1 MATLIENILRRV
13 KEAKYVR
20 YIGGVLL
27 DDKDQPIAI
36 SGGPGGGEPGLSAYV
51 LVRYASDSTGTG
63 YTANPAG
70 MSHWA
75 IVTSDQPI
83 VDEVQTFAGLWYE
96 RGGTPGNSIMVSTV
110 DPVDADGFPGWLF
123 LNKTT
128 GILFGPKTSEVTGA
142 WGTGTSLKGANGAP
156 GDKGGLIYKRGL
168 SLVVDDPGFGWMRFD
183 IDTLDKDDTG
193 FWSISKRTIRGQL
206 ALDFQK
212 SWEIGSMVTIQGNE
226 STNTAEFVTLEIT
239 SKEEMDLGLWMKFG
253 FKVIQGGTLTGFAE
267 FSVMYQSVFGLQ
279 AVLNNNVARFDS
291 LGNLIDKNGVKQSG
305 IEAGTQATL
314 LAKNMSDFNRQY
326 FLVNSGVSSGVR
338 GAGVRFRGNGTEAV
352 ADGMQTLFNEA
363 VKFKAIFPDTQATAI
378 ANNGSS
384 KVRITANTHLLTAG
398 EAVDA
403 TEPVQVYISAWTG
416 TGVAGWYKILAVPDA
431 NNYDI
436 DLAYAAGLGTPTVA
450 LKSTQVVAPFSVD
463 IGKLNNNTEI
473 RIKLKGQFTASA
485 NAKNIFTRLNATEFS
500 QLNQNVAGN
509 IGSTYEYGFFNDGAK
524 NKQEVL
530 LDKVSGSA
538 TGSTAN
544 ATLTM
549 TEDTSA
555 DSTLFFRV
563 SAVIANQVVGIRRVT
578 VIREH

>member
-20 YIGGVLL
+20 YINGVLL
-27 DDKDQPIAI
+27 DEKDQPIAV
-36 SGGPGGGEPGLSAYV
+36 SGGGGGGEPGLSAYA
-51 LVRYASDSTGTG
+51 LVRYASDSAGTG
-63 YTANPAG
+63 YTANASG
-70 MSHWA
+70 MTHWA
-75 IVTSDQPI
+75 IKVSDQPI
-83 VDEVQTFAGLWYE
+83 ADEVQSFAGLWYA

-128 GILFGPKTSEVTGA
+128 GILFGPKTSDAAGA
-142 WGTGTSLKGANGAP
+142 WGAGVSLKGANGAQ
-156 GDKGGLIYKRGL
+156 GDKGGLIFKRGI

-193 FWSISKRTIRGQL
+193 FWSVSKQTINGQQT
-206 ALDFQK
+206 LDFQK

-226 STNTAEFVTLEIT
+226 STNTAEFVALEIT

-253 FKVIQGGTLTGFAE
+253 FKIIQGGTLTGFTS

-279 AVLNNNVARFDS
+279 AVLDNNVARFDS
-291 LGNLIDKNGVKQSG
+291 LGNLIDKNSVIQSG
-305 IEAGTQATL
+305 IERGTQATL
-314 LAKNMSDFNRQY
+314 LAKNMTDFNRKY
-326 FLVNSGVSSGVR
+326 YLVNSGVSSGVR
-338 GAGVRFRGNGTEAV
+338 GAGVRFRGNGSEAV
-352 ADGMQTLFNEA
+352 ADGKQTLFNQS

-378 ANNGSS
+378 ANNGSG

-403 TEPVQVYISAWTG
+403 TEPVEVYISAWTG
-416 TGVAGWYKILAVPDA
+416 TGVAGWYNILAVPDA
-431 NNYDI
+431 NTYDI

-450 LKSTQVVAPFSVD
+450 LKSTQVVAPFSVP
-463 IGKLNNNTEI
+463 IGKLGNYSEI
-473 RIKLKGQFTASA
+473 TIKLKGQYTASA

-500 QLNQNVAGN
+500 QLNQNNASNVT
-509 IGSTYEYGFFNDGAK
+509 SLYEYGFYNDGAK

-530 LDKVSGSA
+530 FDKVSGSS
-538 TGSTAN
+538 TGSSAN
-544 ATLTM
+544 VPMTM

-555 DSTLFFRV
+555 DSELFFRV
-563 SAVIANQVVGIRRVT
+563 SAVTANQVVGIRRVT